1 MSILKLFVISVAL
14 IFIFACAN
22 PNARI
27 ENETEAIA
35 FAYIK
40 ITEVAK
46 QVEQQRLS
54 GGIDDAQALAIKA
67 KLVSALQSVKI
78 GESLLCISSTALD
91 CIADKQGASRQ
102 ANIAIAITKS
112 IREAIQ

>member
-1 MSILKLFVISVAL
+1 MFPF

-67 KLVSALQSVKI
+67 KLVSALKSVKI

-91 CIADKQGASRQ
+91 CVADEQGASRQ